1 MTCIW
6 DPRKLGGSEC
16 SHCLNQQI
24 SSSERSIA
32 LHPTSKTFFFPN
44 LWHRCIRPLVVK
56 VWNSNPDLNGDQF
69 LSTPSPCHNVKA
81 GVGWPFCFKKE
92 VPRNVCAGAGRTGRP
107 NWLAS
112 RALRL
117 RCVVWSSN
125 CSYLLPLPTNCLAAT
140 SRSPQFEL
148 NVHRSYGA
156 VVLQGRRLDLKK
168 NLTFRIHIFGGF

>member
-1 MTCIW
+1 M
-6 DPRKLGGSEC
+6 
-16 SHCLNQQI
+16 
-24 SSSERSIA
+24 
-32 LHPTSKTFFFPN
+32 
-44 LWHRCIRPLVVK
+44 
-56 VWNSNPDLNGDQF
+56 NGDQF

-168 NLTFRIHIFGGF
+168 NLTFRIHIFGGFWLCSVPTKIPTKTSHLHHIETLNVANDPCMKY